1 MATCPNPNCAVE
13 LTHRPVIA
21 SDVTTTRVGVEFP
34 DVYDGILFWRCPQCD
49 WAWPREF
56 RHQRYLALA
65 SREQADRHNQWN
77 AAGEVG
83 HSAPVI
89 PAQRSVACPLC
100 GMSTL
105 DPDTDACSNPFCEV
119 E

>member
-1 MATCPNPNCAVE
+1 MALCPHCGIE

-21 SDVTTTRVGVEFP
+21 SDASTTRVGVEYP
-34 DVYDGILFWRCPQCD
+34 DLYDGILFWRCPQCD

-65 SREQADRHNQWN
+65 SREQADRHNAWN
-77 AAGEVG
+77 ASGKEVDG
-83 HSAPVI
+83 VPIPVQHTI
-89 PAQRSVACPLC
+89 VCPLC

-105 DPDTDACSNPFCEV
+105 DPDTDACINPFCEGQ
-119 E
+119 